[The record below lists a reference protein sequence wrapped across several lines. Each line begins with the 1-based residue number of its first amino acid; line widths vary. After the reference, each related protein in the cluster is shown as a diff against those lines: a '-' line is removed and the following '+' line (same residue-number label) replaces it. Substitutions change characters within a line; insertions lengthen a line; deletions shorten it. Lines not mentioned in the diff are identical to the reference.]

1 VLLPLDRFLQLF
13 LTHLIQVLSRIE
25 ADEVLVDFIYFI
37 VERNLVLQLVDRVED
52 DWFLGFLYAKLIQC
66 VIGFADIIA
75 FFRIWVEDGHKGKPL
90 LAVKILP

>member
-52 DWFLGFLYAKLIQC
+52 D
-66 VIGFADIIA
+66 
-75 FFRIWVEDGHKGKPL
+75 
-90 LAVKILP
+90 